1 LVAEQKSIA
10 LPGTLQMKSLMNCP
24 RLREKMKTVNSRLT
38 VALCLYAIL
47 ALVAIF
53 ALDGFLRTF
62 VVLLMAFFA
71 MKSIIHVKKSD
82 MD

>member
-1 LVAEQKSIA
+1 
-10 LPGTLQMKSLMNCP
+10 MKFLMNRPC
-24 RLREKMKTVNSRLT
+24 LHEKMKTVNSRLT

-71 MKSIIHVKKSD
+71 MKSIVHAKKSD